1 MLNNVLTN
9 FITGT
14 TDFNTTIKI
23 IKNKLIKE
31 IKKDIEQEVP
41 SNGK

>member
-1 MLNNVLTN
+1 MPNNILTN
-9 FITGT
+9 FITGV

-23 IKNKLIKE
+23 IKDKLMEE
-31 IKKDIEQEVP
+31 IKKDIEREEK